1 MYVFVNLQVW
11 IYAIDTVL
19 KTEMNLQDTIT
30 EFFALRAFIIWLAL
44 WVGKINQILHFD
56 WLPKLAR

>member
-1 MYVFVNLQVW
+1 MNIHVCFCEPAGVDLCY
-11 IYAIDTVL
+11 DTVL

-44 WVGKINQILHFD
+44 
-56 WLPKLAR
+56 